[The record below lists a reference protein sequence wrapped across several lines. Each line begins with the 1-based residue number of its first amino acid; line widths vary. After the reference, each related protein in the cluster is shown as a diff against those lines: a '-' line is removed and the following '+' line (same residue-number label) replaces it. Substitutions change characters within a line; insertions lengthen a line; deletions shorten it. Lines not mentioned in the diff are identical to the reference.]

1 MSLVVTSPV
10 TGGVQTGST
19 APVYTLVTDV
29 APTINGRQ
37 YIVSALSSGTFA
49 SLRFHAVSDPFSV
62 TLSRAA
68 VLKPLP
74 PVNPITL
81 RYGNIPKN
89 THTVLVRKGVNCA
102 ANQQPEVMLIRCT
115 FDVPAGSDSFDS
127 PNVRGAVSLLTG
139 VLAQITGGLGDTMVN
154 GVP

>member
-1 MSLVVTSPV
+1 MTLVVTSPL

-19 APVYTLVTDV
+19 APIYTLVTDV

-62 TLSRAA
+62 TLSRAG

-89 THTVLVRKGVNCA
+89 THSIIVRKGVNCA
-102 ANQQPEVMLIRCT
+102 ANQQPEVMLIRCYL
-115 FDVPAGSDSFDS
+115 DVPAGSDSYDS
-127 PNVRGAVSLLTG
+127 PNVRGAVSLFTG
-139 VLAQITGGLGDTMVN
+139 VCTQITSGLGDTMVS